1 MMIMKMELISRKTFS
16 EYFKILLFFPFLL
29 NLLISINETKDMSNK
44 TLTMIILKANT
55 AEFTL
60 IKYY

>member
-55 AEFTL
+55 A
-60 IKYY
+60 